1 MQDIFIKTK
10 IPLIL
15 L

>member
-1 MQDIFIKTK
+1 VGK

-15 L
+15 